1 MKKLIVLTL
10 LAGMILTMLA
20 GCGSREPNTTPGVNE
35 PTETDSATTSDE
47 VYTLVLATDAKDD
60 HPYSISAFYFAD
72 LCKEYSDGRLII
84 DVKNN
89 GVLSTSER
97 EMFESLQLGN
107 YDMCVATT
115 SPLTNFDPSFAIF
128 DMPFL
133 FESKDHAYAALD
145 GEFGQQKNEGLIE
158 TAGIRILGWWE
169 CGMFNFIYNGNPIS
183 KPEDLKGRTIRC
195 METTTTMTWLSAM
208 GANPVPMAF
217 GEVYTSLQQNT
228 IDGTLLPYSTSYY
241 QGIYEV
247 TDHYSIMNITYCPL
261 ALAISEVS
269 YQNLPSDLQEVIVK
283 AGIESTEFNREYTA
297 GVEDECLAGMNDGGC
312 EVDYVTDENRAL
324 WVDAIQVAYDQL
336 IPSLFSQEEV
346 DMVKSFA

>member
-1 MKKLIVLTL
+1 MKKSLTFILVFVLIFS
-10 LAGMILTMLA
+10 ALA
-20 GCGSREPNTTPGVNE
+20 GCGNS
-35 PTETDSATTSDE
+35 SAANNVTNDAAVTSAADDT
-47 VYTLVLATDAKDD
+47 YTLVLATDAKDD
-60 HPYSISAFYFAD
+60 HPYSVSAFHFAD
-72 LCKEYSDGRLII
+72 LCKEYSNGRLII

-97 EMFESLQLGN
+97 EMFESIQLGN

-115 SPLTNFDPSFAIF
+115 SPLTNFDSSFAIF

-133 FESKDHAYAALD
+133 FESKEHAYAALD
-145 GEFGQQKNEGLIE
+145 GEFGSMKNEGLVKS
-158 TAGIRILGWWE
+158 AGIRILGWWE
-169 CGMFNFIYNGNPIS
+169 CGMFNFIYNGDPIV
-183 KPEDLKGRTIRC
+183 KPDDLKGRTIRC

-217 GEVYTSLQQNT
+217 GEVYTALQQNT

-261 ALAISEVS
+261 ALAISEAS
-269 YQNLPSDLQEVIVK
+269 FNKLPADLQDVITK
-283 AGIESTEFNREYTA
+283 AGVEATAFNREYTA
-297 GVEDECLAGMNDGGC
+297 SVESSCLDGMAAGGC
-312 EVDYVTDENRAL
+312 EVDYISDEDRVL
-324 WVDAIQVAYDQL
+324 WVEAIQVAYDKL

-346 DMVKSFA
+346 DLVRSFA